1 MVDAYNFLASWQL
14 FPERGTYEFGDRPKS
29 GIFRIE
35 LEGTGRSLAISMNWV
50 SLEDQAFTSQYSIS
64 PDGDEYPFDNPEIG
78 DTVQARFEN
87 NLSFSTSFKK
97 NNNLV
102 LEVFHEIT
110 PKGYLR
116 IVHHH
121 YNDQGQKFTNEEIY
135 HKQLSVLPYAASVS
149 GAVIKPT
156 EAGVIRHQALSAME
170 EQTNMQLTQIRQQIE
185 LLAIQAKEIQK
196 RKELSM
202 IIYDAQIGFA
212 PVIGQLY
219 FLYEK
224 EDGSHLVSLV
234 GPKEWGRSKP
244 YKNFVAAVKLLADH
258 TWKEE

>member
-14 FPERGTYEFGDRPKS
+14 FPEKGTYEFGNRPKS
-29 GIFRIE
+29 GIYRIE
-35 LEGTGRSLAISMNWV
+35 LSGTGKELAISMNWV
-50 SLEDQAFTSQYSIS
+50 SLEDQAFASQFSIT
-64 PDGDEYPFDNPEIG
+64 PDGAWNEFEDAALG
-78 DTVQARFEN
+78 DAVKAVFESQLILN
-87 NLSFSTSFKK
+87 VTFTKSNKP
-97 NNNLV
+97 V
-102 LEVFHEIT
+102 LEVVHEIT

-116 IVHHH
+116 VVHHH
-121 YNDQGQKFTNEEIY
+121 YNEQGEKFTNEEIY
-135 HKQLSVLPYAASVS
+135 HKQLSVLPYSASVS
-149 GAVIKPT
+149 GAVIKPN

-212 PVIGQLY
+212 PVIGQTY
-219 FLYEK
+219 YLYEK
-224 EDGSHLVSLV
+224 EDGTHLVSLV

-258 TWKEE
+258 TWQEI